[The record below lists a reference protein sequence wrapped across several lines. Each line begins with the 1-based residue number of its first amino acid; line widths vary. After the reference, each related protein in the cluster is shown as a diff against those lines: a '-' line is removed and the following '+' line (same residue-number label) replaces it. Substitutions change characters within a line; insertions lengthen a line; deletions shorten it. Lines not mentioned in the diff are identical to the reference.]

1 MSRDDAPVIVMLLA
15 LVAIVALFLVLLYF
29 DAREFAAEC
38 IRAGGYVASP
48 QTCVR

>member
-1 MSRDDAPVIVMLLA
+1 MSHDDAPLVVLFAA
-15 LVAIVALFLVLLYF
+15 LCLVVGLFLMLLYF
-29 DAREFAAEC
+29 DARQFAAEC